1 MKHKDNG
8 SLKLSYTPESNHCKD
23 TSVNHTRNLCYLHG
37 LKDLSK
43 TIATNI
49 IHLKVYQLQPGFS
62 PGPGSTG
69 RTEDPDSLHTLIN
82 RYL

>member
-1 MKHKDNG
+1 MKTKNNY
-8 SLKLSYTPESNHCKD
+8 SLKLSYTLESSHCKD
-23 TSVNHTRNLCYLHG
+23 TCVNHTRDLCYLHG

-43 TIATNI
+43 TIATNN

-69 RTEDPDSLHTLIN
+69 ITEDLNSTL
-82 RYL
+82 